1 MPTAQ
6 FQAGSTRILYD
17 RDALTAVS
25 LEWLQP
31 QFWQIRK
38 AVVDELGGRGQA
50 LKIDTAIGI
59 AVLRR
64 YLRGGQVARISH
76 DRYLFTGYPRSR
88 AFQEWRVLEHL
99 HERGLPVPRP
109 LAASCERRGLFY
121 RAGLMTRYIDS
132 ALPLAQL
139 ASILTDAD
147 WQQLA
152 TTLEAFFQAG
162 LIHADLN
169 ADNILRDGQGRWY
182 LIDFD
187 RARLQTRPA
196 DPLPMIARLS
206 RSLDKLHPGRY
217 AEKLAGLKWD

>member
-1 MPTAQ
+1 MPTAE

-38 AVVDELGGRGQA
+38 AVLDELGGRGQA
-50 LKIDTAIGI
+50 LKIDTPIGI

-64 YLRGGQVARISH
+64 YLRGGQVARISR
-76 DRYLFTGYPRSR
+76 DRYLFTGYQRSR
-88 AFQEWRVLEHL
+88 AFGEWRVLERL
-99 HERGLPVPRP
+99 HGQGFPVPRP
-109 LAASCERRGLFY
+109 LLASCERRGIFY
-121 RAGLMTRYIDS
+121 RAGLLTRFIDS
-132 ALPLAQL
+132 ALPLSQL
-139 ASILTDAD
+139 ASILTDDD

-152 TTLEAFFQAG
+152 TTLAAFFKAG

-187 RARLQTRPA
+187 RARLQARPA
-196 DPLPMIARLS
+196 DPSPMIARLA

-217 AEKLAGLKWD
+217 ADNLARLSLD